1 MVYGFELVTSF
12 DWATDSDGYY
22 NFTLPD
28 KDQEHGLREGVSF
41 VLFAAINQAHWL
53 KTSNIR
59 GSYRLFFQTRTQISS
74 RASVKLH
81 TNTPETRLSLG
92 DLANSFAKMAA
103 NYLCDDH
110 EPLYIGEGIVHRAMC
125 SLELPDKRGPMLLAS
140 NGTASKAAAILA
152 RNLGLSRRKSHILMW
167 QSSTRM
173 VQARVPGMR
182 PSPSRTYG

>member
-1 MVYGFELVTSF
+1 MDGPAEPVERPGRHAHVDYRVALMQDLERLANSSDRAVELHTFKHAGKGLGATGLLFCKYMVYGFELVTSF

-74 RASVKLH
+74 RASVKLLD
-81 TNTPETRLSLG
+81 NP
-92 DLANSFAKMAA
+92 NPF
-103 NYLCDDH
+103 
-110 EPLYIGEGIVHRAMC
+110 
-125 SLELPDKRGPMLLAS
+125 
-140 NGTASKAAAILA
+140 
-152 RNLGLSRRKSHILMW
+152 NLFLVGF
-167 QSSTRM
+167 
-173 VQARVPGMR
+173 VG
-182 PSPSRTYG
+182 